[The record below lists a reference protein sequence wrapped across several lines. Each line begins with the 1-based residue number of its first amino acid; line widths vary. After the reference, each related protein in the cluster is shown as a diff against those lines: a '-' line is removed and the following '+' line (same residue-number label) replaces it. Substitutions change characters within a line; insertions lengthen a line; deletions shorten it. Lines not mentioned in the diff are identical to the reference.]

1 MIQLQEPRQ
10 PGAFSLFNLGF
21 RPFFLFGALA
31 AVLLIGHWLGALQS
45 GWTPAYFTSGM
56 YWHAHEMLF
65 GFSLAIVAGFL
76 LTAVRTWTNVQT
88 PYGWSLAGIFAVWL
102 TARILPFIPAVP
114 DNLIALLNLGFPLL
128 VALGIGIPIIRSGNY
143 RNLVFIGALAGFFIA
158 SLLVHLQL
166 LGITENTLMSG
177 LHLAL
182 YLVVLIIVVIGGRVI
197 PFFTERGIGNNVS
210 CLRRSWLE
218 KALLPLTVIWLLCQ
232 LLLPGTVAAVLSI
245 ALFAL
250 QLLRLAGWY
259 QTALWQHPLLWIL
272 HAGYGF
278 IVLGFGLQAFAQLGW
293 LASSIA
299 LHAFTVGGIGG
310 LTLGMMARVSL
321 GHTGRTL
328 AVNKLIITAFACL
341 ILSALVRISTQ
352 WLPLPYN
359 TGLHISG
366 GLWMLAWL
374 LFVIR
379 YLPILVKPRVDG
391 LWG

>member
-102 TARILPFIPAVP
+102 TARILPFISAVP
-114 DNLIALLNLGFPLL
+114 DSLIALLNLGFPLL

-278 IVLGFGLQAFAQLGW
+278 IVLGFGLQAAAQLGW
-293 LASSIA
+293 LSTSIA

-341 ILSALVRISTQ
+341 ILSALVRISAQ

-359 TGLHISG
+359 TVLHISG

-379 YLPILVKPRVDG
+379 YLPILIKPRVDG

>member
-102 TARILPFIPAVP
+102 IARILPFIPAVP
-114 DNLIALLNLGFPLL
+114 DSLIALLNLGFPLL

-166 LGITENTLMSG
+166 LSITENTLMSG

-210 CLRRSWLE
+210 CLRRGWLE

-232 LLLPGTVAAVLSI
+232 LLLPGTVAAALSV

-272 HAGYGF
+272 HTGYGF
-278 IVLGFGLQAFAQLGW
+278 IVLGFGLQACSQLGW
-293 LASSIA
+293 LSSSIA

-341 ILSALVRISTQ
+341 IFSALVRISIQ

-359 TGLHISG
+359 TVLHISG

-379 YLPILVKPRVDG
+379 YLPVLVKPRIDG

>member
-31 AVLLIGHWLGALQS
+31 ALLLIGHWLGALQS
-45 GWTPAYFTSGM
+45 GWTPAYFTSSL
-56 YWHAHEMLF
+56 YWHGHEMLF
-65 GFSLAIVAGFL
+65 GFSLAIIAGFL
-76 LTAVRTWTNVQT
+76 LTAVRNWTNVQT
-88 PYGWSLAGIFAVWL
+88 PYGWTLAGIFVVWL
-102 TARILPFIPAVP
+102 IARILPFIPVVP
-114 DNLIALLNLGFPLL
+114 GSLIAVLNLGFPVL
-128 VALGIGIPIIRSGNY
+128 VALGIGIPIVRSGNY
-143 RNLVFIGALAGFFIA
+143 RNLVFIGAMVGFFIA
-158 SLLVHLQL
+158 NLLVQLQL
-166 LGITENTLMSG
+166 LGVTENTLMSG

-197 PFFTERGIGNNVS
+197 PFFTERGIGNGVS
-210 CLRRSWLE
+210 CTRHPWLE

-232 LLLPGTVAAVLSI
+232 LLLPGTLAALLSVT
-245 ALFAL
+245 LFAL
-250 QLLRLAGWY
+250 QLVRLAGWY
-259 QTALWQHPLLWIL
+259 QQALWQHPLLWIL

-278 IVLGFGLQAFAQLGW
+278 IVLGFGLQTFAQLGW
-293 LASSIA
+293 ISSSIA

-321 GHTGRTL
+321 GHTGRPL
-328 AVNKLIITAFACL
+328 AVNALMIIAFVCL
-341 ILSALVRISTQ
+341 LLSALVRVSIN
-352 WLPLPYN
+352 WLPLPWD
-359 TGLHISG
+359 TALHISG

-379 YLPILVKPRVDG
+379 YLPILVQPRADG